1 MLPMLKD
8 ETRMDRG
15 MTRIEYW
22 DPSADGSQATHVG
35 PNGPA
40 VWIQT
45 VSESDAEHKGLG
57 VATETFTGDVAIIT
71 IPFSSLRHVEVAPL
85 FSLPKRRAVI
95 ELHYD
100 SATKVLLEFSK
111 RWWEFS
117 EDDWKR
123 ELNGIS
129 AGLYRR
135 DQAAAARG
143 GGAGAR
149 GAGPTG
155 GGREGPAGEEG
166 V

>member
-1 MLPMLKD
+1 
-8 ETRMDRG
+8 
-15 MTRIEYW
+15 
-22 DPSADGSQATHVG
+22 AHVG

-45 VSESDAEHKGLG
+45 VSESDAKHKGLG
-57 VATETFTGDVAIIT
+57 VATETFTGNVAIIT

-111 RWWEFS
+111 RWWEFD
-117 EDDWKR
+117 EDDWRR
-123 ELNGIS
+123 ELGRIRP
-129 AGLYRR
+129 GLYE
-135 DQAAAARG
+135 QYQSLEPLRG
-143 GGAGAR
+143 GDLRDAGAGMLPSSLL
-149 GAGPTG
+149 GADPD
-155 GGREGPAGEEG
+155 